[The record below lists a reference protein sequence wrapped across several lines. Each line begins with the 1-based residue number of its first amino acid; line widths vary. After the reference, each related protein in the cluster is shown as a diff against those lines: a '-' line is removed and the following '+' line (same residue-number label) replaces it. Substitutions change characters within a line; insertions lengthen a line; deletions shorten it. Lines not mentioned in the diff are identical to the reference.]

1 MKQNSATETES
12 TSAPILRRTP
22 SQSRAQEK
30 IRRIAECA
38 TALIAA
44 KGSDS
49 LKMSEIAQQ
58 AGISIGALYQY
69 FPDKSAL
76 IRYLFESC
84 NAQSR
89 QCIEEGLAAAHSADE
104 LIVAFNALIDEYL
117 ALMRQEPAMCD
128 IWSATQT
135 DKSLSKLE
143 IAESRQNGRL
153 LADTIRRIAPGKVS
167 AQLDKTAFLL
177 MHFGESTMR
186 IAVDVSEEESMTLIE
201 AYKVMATRSLRDL
214 LAG

>member
-58 AGISIGALYQY
+58 ASISIGALYQY

-128 IWSATQT
+128 IRSATQT

-143 IAESRQNGRL
+143 IAESRQNGQL

-167 AQLDKTAFLL
+167 AQLDETAFLL

>member
-1 MKQNSATETES
+1 MKQNSATETET

>member
-89 QCIEEGLAAAHSADE
+89 QCIKEGLATAHSADE

-167 AQLDKTAFLL
+167 AQLDETAFLL

>member
-1 MKQNSATETES
+1 MKQNSAGQAEA
-12 TSAPILRRTP
+12 TSAPVLRRTP

-49 LKMSEIAQQ
+49 LRMSEIAQQ

-76 IRYLFESC
+76 IRYLFESS

-89 QCIEEGLAAAHSADE
+89 QCIAEGLATANSAEE
-104 LIVAFNALIDEYL
+104 LIVAFNGLIDEYL
-117 ALMRQEPAMCD
+117 GLMRLEPAMRD

-143 IAESRQNGRL
+143 IAESRQNGQL
-153 LADTIRRIAPGKVS
+153 LADTIRRIAPGKLPP
-167 AQLDKTAFLL
+167 QLDETAFLL

-186 IAVDVSEEESMTLIE
+186 IAVEVSESECDALIA
-201 AYKVMATRSLRDL
+201 AYKLMATRSLRDL
-214 LAG
+214 MAG

>member
-167 AQLDKTAFLL
+167 AQLDETAFLL

>member
-1 MKQNSATETES
+1 MTQNSATETES

-89 QCIEEGLAAAHSADE
+89 QCIEEGLATAHSADE

-167 AQLDKTAFLL
+167 AQLDETAFLL

>member
-1 MKQNSATETES
+1 MKQNSAKQAETS
-12 TSAPILRRTP
+12 SAPILRRTP

-89 QCIEEGLAAAHSADE
+89 QCIAEGLAAASSADE
-104 LIVAFNALIDEYL
+104 LIIAFNALIDEYL
-117 ALMRQEPAMCD
+117 TLMRLEPAMRD

-143 IAESRQNGRL
+143 IAESRQNGQL
-153 LADTIRRIAPGKVS
+153 LADTIRRIAPDKLP
-167 AQLDKTAFLL
+167 AQLDETAFLL

-186 IAVDVSEEESMTLIE
+186 IAVEVPENECHALID

-214 LAG
+214 MVE

>member
-58 AGISIGALYQY
+58 ASISIGALYQY

-143 IAESRQNGRL
+143 IAESRQNGQL

-167 AQLDKTAFLL
+167 AQLDETAFLL

>member
-1 MKQNSATETES
+1 MKQDSKAEMNTIGGAV
-12 TSAPILRRTP
+12 LRRTP

-30 IRRIAECA
+30 IRRIADCT

-69 FPDKSAL
+69 FPDKSTL
-76 IRYLFESC
+76 IRYLFESY

-89 QCIEEGLAAAHSADE
+89 QCIEDGLAAATSMDE
-104 LIVAFNALIDEYL
+104 LVAAFNALIDEYL
-117 ALMRQEPAMCD
+117 ALMRMEPAMRD
-128 IWSATQT
+128 IWSATQA
-135 DKSLSKLE
+135 DKSLAKLE
-143 IAESRQNGRL
+143 IAESRLNGKL
-153 LADTIRRIAPGKVS
+153 LADTIHRIAPDRITTGMEE
-167 AQLDKTAFLL
+167 TAFLL

-186 IAVDVSEEESMTLIE
+186 IAVDLSPPECDTLIG
-201 AYKVMATRSLRDL
+201 AYKTMAARTLRDL
-214 LAG
+214 AVM

>member
-1 MKQNSATETES
+1 MKQNSGTETEVIG
-12 TSAPILRRTP
+12 AAILRRTP

-89 QCIEEGLAAAHSADE
+89 QCIEDGLAAANSSDE
-104 LIVAFNALIDEYL
+104 LIAAFNALIDEYL
-117 ALMRQEPAMCD
+117 ALMRLEPAMRD

-143 IAESRQNGRL
+143 IAESRQNGKL
-153 LADTIRRIAPGKVS
+153 LADTIRRIAPDKET
-167 AQLDKTAFLL
+167 AQLDETAFLL

-186 IAVDVSEEESMTLIE
+186 IAVEVAEDECYALIE

-214 LAG
+214 MSH

>member
-1 MKQNSATETES
+1 MKQNSGTETEVIG
-12 TSAPILRRTP
+12 AAILRRTP

-38 TALIAA
+38 TALIAT

-69 FPDKSAL
+69 FPDKSVL

-89 QCIEEGLAAAHSADE
+89 QCIEDGLAEANTIDE
-104 LIVAFNALIDEYL
+104 LIVAFNALIDDYL
-117 ALMRQEPAMCD
+117 ALVRLEPAMRD

-135 DKSLSKLE
+135 DKTLSKLE
-143 IAESRQNGRL
+143 IAESRENGKL
-153 LADTIRRIAPGKVS
+153 LADKIRKIVPGKKLP
-167 AQLDKTAFLL
+167 QLDETAFLL
-177 MHFGESTMR
+177 MHFSESTMR
-186 IAVDVSEEESMTLIE
+186 IAAEASEQECDALI
-201 AYKVMATRSLRDL
+201 AAFKIMATRSLRDL
-214 LAG
+214 MAD

>member
-104 LIVAFNALIDEYL
+104 LIVAFNVLIDEYL

-143 IAESRQNGRL
+143 IAESRQNGQL

-167 AQLDKTAFLL
+167 AQLDETAFLL

>member
-1 MKQNSATETES
+1 MKQNSAGQAEATS
-12 TSAPILRRTP
+12 TPVLRRTP

-49 LKMSEIAQQ
+49 LRMSEIAQQ

-76 IRYLFESC
+76 IRYLFESS

-89 QCIEEGLAAAHSADE
+89 QCIAEGLAAANSADE

-117 ALMRQEPAMCD
+117 GLMRLEPAMRD

-143 IAESRQNGRL
+143 IAESRQNGQL
-153 LADTIRRIAPGKVS
+153 LADTIRRIVPGKLPP
-167 AQLDKTAFLL
+167 QLDETAFLL

-186 IAVDVSEEESMTLIE
+186 IAVEVSESECDALIA
-201 AYKVMATRSLRDL
+201 AYKLMATRSLRNL
-214 LAG
+214 MAG

>member
-1 MKQNSATETES
+1 MKQNSATETET

-58 AGISIGALYQY
+58 ASISIGALYQY

-143 IAESRQNGRL
+143 IAESRQNGQF

-167 AQLDKTAFLL
+167 AQLDETAFLL

-186 IAVDVSEEESMTLIE
+186 VAVDVSEEESKTLIE

>member
-1 MKQNSATETES
+1 MGA
-12 TSAPILRRTP
+12 AILRRTP

-89 QCIEEGLAAAHSADE
+89 QCIEDGLAAASSVDE

-117 ALMRQEPAMCD
+117 ALMRLKPAMRD

-135 DKSLSKLE
+135 DKILSKLE
-143 IAESRQNGRL
+143 IAESRQNGKL
-153 LADTIRRIAPGKVS
+153 LADTIRRIVPARES
-167 AQLDKTAFLL
+167 AQLNETAFLL
-177 MHFGESTMR
+177 MHFGETTMR
-186 IAVDVSEEESMTLIE
+186 IAVEVSENECDALI
-201 AYKVMATRSLRDL
+201 AAFKIMATRSLLDL
-214 LAG
+214 MAD

>member
-58 AGISIGALYQY
+58 ASISIGALYQY

-135 DKSLSKLE
+135 DKSMSKLE
-143 IAESRQNGRL
+143 IAESRQNGQL

-167 AQLDKTAFLL
+167 AQLDETAFLL

>member
-1 MKQNSATETES
+1 MKQNSGTETEVMG
-12 TSAPILRRTP
+12 AAILRRTP

-89 QCIEEGLAAAHSADE
+89 QCIEDGLAAASSVDE

-117 ALMRQEPAMCD
+117 ALMRLEPAMRD

-135 DKSLSKLE
+135 DKILSKLE
-143 IAESRQNGRL
+143 IAESRQNGKL
-153 LADTIRRIAPGKVS
+153 LADTIRRIVPARES
-167 AQLDKTAFLL
+167 AQLDETAFLL
-177 MHFGESTMR
+177 MHFGETTMR
-186 IAVDVSEEESMTLIE
+186 IAVEVSENECDALI
-201 AYKVMATRSLRDL
+201 AAFKIMATRSLLDL
-214 LAG
+214 MAD

>member
-1 MKQNSATETES
+1 MNQNSAKQAETA
-12 TSAPILRRTP
+12 SASVLRRTP

-76 IRYLFESC
+76 IRYLFERC

-89 QCIEEGLAAAHSADE
+89 QCIAEGLAAASSADE
-104 LIVAFNALIDEYL
+104 LPVAFNALMDDYL
-117 ALMRQEPAMCD
+117 ALMRLEPAMRG

-143 IAESRQNGRL
+143 IAESRRNGQL
-153 LADTIRRIAPGKVS
+153 LAKTIRRLAPGTLPS
-167 AQLDKTAFLL
+167 QLDETAFLL

-186 IAVDVSEEESMTLIE
+186 IAVEVSEIECDALIA
-201 AYKVMATRSLRDL
+201 AYKLMATRCLRDL
-214 LAG
+214 MAG

>member
-1 MKQNSATETES
+1 MKQNSATETEP

-143 IAESRQNGRL
+143 IAESRQNGQL
-153 LADTIRRIAPGKVS
+153 LADTIRRIAP
-167 AQLDKTAFLL
+167 ARCPHNWTRQL
-177 MHFGESTMR
+177 S
-186 IAVDVSEEESMTLIE
+186 S
-201 AYKVMATRSLRDL
+201 
-214 LAG
+214 

>member
-1 MKQNSATETES
+1 MKQNSAGQAEATS
-12 TSAPILRRTP
+12 TPPVLRRTP

-49 LKMSEIAQQ
+49 LRMSEIAQQ

-69 FPDKSAL
+69 FPPDKSAL
-76 IRYLFESC
+76 IRYLFESS

-89 QCIEEGLAAAHSADE
+89 QCIAEGLATANSADE

-117 ALMRQEPAMCD
+117 GLMRLEPAMRD

-143 IAESRQNGRL
+143 IDESRQNGQL
-153 LADTIRRIAPGKVS
+153 LADTIRRIAPPAS
-167 AQLDKTAFLL
+167 CRRNWTNP
-177 MHFGESTMR
+177 
-186 IAVDVSEEESMTLIE
+186 
-201 AYKVMATRSLRDL
+201 RSC
-214 LAG
+214 